1 MSKKVGLW
9 AHFDRLIDFKGREDR
24 ASFWPYAALVYGI
37 MTVGTVIVMILLM
50 RSLTFSSDQVA
61 PAMPDFGALIDG
73 MMITSV
79 IAVLLYAAAAVR
91 RLHDA
96 GLSGLW
102 GLMPLPFLIFSMVK
116 LRSAFTSFGVGPG
129 AMDAFYLI
137 FSSNMIYILTVIALI
152 VLLCR
157 RSDPRPNRYDNGSS
171 SG

>member
-1 MSKKVGLW
+1 MSEKVGLW
-9 AHFDRLIDFKGREDR
+9 AHFGRLFDFKGREDR
-24 ASFWPYAALVYGI
+24 ASFWPYAALVYGV
-37 MTVGTVIVMILLM
+37 MTFGTVIVIILLM
-50 RSLTFSSDQVA
+50 RSLTFSSDHAA
-61 PAMPDFGALIDG
+61 PAMPDFGLFING
-73 MMITSV
+73 MILTAV
-79 IAVLLYAAAAVR
+79 IAVLLYAAAVVR

-116 LRSAFTSFGVGPG
+116 MRSVFMSFGAGPG
-129 AMDAFYLI
+129 AMDGFYLI

-157 RSDPRPNRYDNGSS
+157 RSDAGPNRYDEGSA